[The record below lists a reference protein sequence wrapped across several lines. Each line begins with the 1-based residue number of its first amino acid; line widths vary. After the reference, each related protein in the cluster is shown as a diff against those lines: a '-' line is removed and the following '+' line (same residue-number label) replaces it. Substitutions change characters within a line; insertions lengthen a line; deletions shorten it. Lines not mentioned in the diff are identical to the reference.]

1 MKTMN
6 FVSTIPAEL
15 ERTEAIAATS
25 PPTRHTPLRQVAQKL
40 TRRGVM
46 GAKAELAN
54 NAVLTLVDMVY
65 ETDEDGTWANV
76 DADGRILIPLPWG
89 RLGYR
94 HWGLRRTE
102 ANALRWLM
110 MQRTTK
116 GEPWLVYDAEARC
129 WLLNLAY
136 STRRTA
142 LAYWRQ
148 LPITLAEWR
157 AASDATR
164 SQWADQHLTRG

>member
-1 MKTMN
+1 MARTIN
-6 FVSTIPAEL
+6 YVIPAEL
-15 ERTEAIAATS
+15 ERSEAIAATPA
-25 PPTRHTPLRQVAQKL
+25 PPRHTPLRAVAERL
-40 TRRGVM
+40 TRRGVAA
-46 GAKAELAN
+46 AKAELVN
-54 NAVLTLVDMVY
+54 NAVLTLVNMVY
-65 ETDEDGTWANV
+65 ETDEDGVWSNV
-76 DADGRILIPLPWG
+76 DGDGRVLIPLPWG

-110 MQRTTK
+110 MQRAAR
-116 GEPWLVYDAEARC
+116 GEPWLVYDGEARC

-136 STRRTA
+136 PTRRTA

-164 SQWADQHLTRG
+164 SQWADQHLTK